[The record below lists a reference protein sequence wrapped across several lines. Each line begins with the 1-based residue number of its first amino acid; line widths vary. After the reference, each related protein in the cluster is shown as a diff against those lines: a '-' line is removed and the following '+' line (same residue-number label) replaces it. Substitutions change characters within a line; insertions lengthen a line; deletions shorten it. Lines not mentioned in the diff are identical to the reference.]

1 MRAPGL
7 LSALL
12 LTVALG
18 VGSNAAVFGFLEG
31 LTHPVSPVRGSGRV
45 VSIFMHDR
53 FREAGPLSFDE
64 YRLLEA
70 SHGALEWVGAVRIEP
85 LDATIAGGSEIATVA
100 MVTPDLTGALT
111 MPLAN
116 GAVISHRVWAS
127 ELGGRREAIG
137 SRVSIGNVDY
147 RISGVAP
154 ELLEGLY
161 SDQRVDVWV
170 AVKEAELAGGARERR
185 DLWVLAGLRSGV
197 SLAQAQAALG
207 PGSGG
212 LNGLSMAP
220 YTGIAPASTRGLTR
234 IGMYLNFSAAAVLFI
249 ACINVATFLLGRA
262 LKRSQETSLRI
273 ALGATRAELMH
284 ELLADSLVISI
295 AGGAV
300 GLVLGILTAHA
311 LPVFLFEQDAQRLT
325 FAPHLLPIV
334 TAALGCAGITVLCG
348 MMPVVGTVTDR
359 PWTVL
364 QRETG
369 LPSKGIQRL
378 RSGLVVGQIAACCVL
393 VVGTALLVD
402 SLQSALKT
410 SAGHRLGDPIL
421 LTVEGPRPDGPE
433 VDTNYFIDVEQKAK
447 SMAGMTPLAWTA
459 RLPGSDP
466 AWRNFRVQRL
476 SPQYRDVA
484 MDIGWLTPE
493 SLQLLDNEPVAGRMF
508 GINDQRYRV
517 AIVDEEAAAR
527 LFGKQTAGMVI
538 RDSAGLPIEIIG
550 VFKRRNDAKQQARAT
565 IYYGYV
571 NQADAPRTIR
581 DARFRI
587 PVTPLQGNI
596 ELSANS
602 VSAKYFSALDM
613 QLIAGQ
619 MFRGGEAR
627 GQERVAVVNQEAADF
642 YFNGKPLGAAV
653 IDDGGVR
660 TEIIGVVQSRVFG
673 TFEQHAEPEIYFPM
687 LQDCPAQMTLMLR
700 GSNWNRGMAAK
711 LKSAIESVPGPGRIA
726 IDTLD
731 GQLARSSLAGLRI
744 ATLIGSTSAV
754 IGLVLGMLGLL
765 SAQGDAE
772 RQRQRERAV
781 RIALGAQR
789 WRIVGLVVTNAGRL
803 ALMGTVVGTLI
814 SFVLLRFLVAD
825 IAAVASP
832 PLRVWLI
839 APLLPAAVVL
849 IASLIPARR
858 SSVVSPSVIMR
869 ES

>member
-1 MRAPGL
+1 V
-7 LSALL
+7 SFALV
-12 LTVALG
+12 LTIALG
-18 VGSNAAVFGFLEG
+18 VGANAAVYGFLQG
-31 LTHPVSPVRGSGRV
+31 LTHPASPLHESDV
-45 VSIFMHDR
+45 VSIFKQDR
-53 FREAGPLSFDE
+53 SREAGPLSFEE
-64 YRLLEA
+64 YQQLKEA
-70 SHGALEWVGAVRIEP
+70 QGVLAWIGAVRIEP
-85 LDATIAGGSEIATVA
+85 LDATIDGRSKIAIVA
-100 MVTPDLTGALT
+100 MVTPGLTGALA
-111 MPLAN
+111 MPLTN
-116 GAVISHRVWAS
+116 GAVISHRVWAG
-127 ELGGRREAIG
+127 ELGGRQDAAG
-137 SRVSIGNVDY
+137 FRVNIGNLDY
-147 RISGVAP
+147 KISGVAP
-154 ELLEGLY
+154 ERLDGLY
-161 SDQRVDVWV
+161 SDQSVDVWITGKD
-170 AVKEAELAGGARERR
+170 ADFAGGGRDRR
-185 DLWVLAGLRSGV
+185 DLWVLAGLRPGV
-197 SLAQAQAALG
+197 SLRQAEMALG
-207 PGSGG
+207 SGSGG
-212 LNGLSMAP
+212 VGGLSVSP
-220 YTGIAPASTRGLTR
+220 FTGIAPASTRGLAR
-234 IGMYLNFSAAAVLFI
+234 IGLFLRFSAAAVLFI

-262 LKRSQETSLRI
+262 FRRSHETSLRI
-273 ALGATRAELMH
+273 ALGATRAELMR
-284 ELLADSLVISI
+284 ELLADSVVISI

-300 GLVLGILTAHA
+300 GLLLGIFTAHA
-311 LPVFLFEQDAQRLT
+311 LPAFLFEEDAQRVS
-325 FAPHLLPIV
+325 FAPHLPPIV
-334 TAALGCAGITVLCG
+334 TAAAACVAVTMLCG
-348 MMPVVGTVTDR
+348 MLPVVGTETDR
-359 PWTVL
+359 PWIVL

-369 LPSKGIQRL
+369 LPSKAIQRL
-378 RSGLVVGQIAACCVL
+378 RSGLVVGQIAACCMLVL
-393 VVGTALLVD
+393 CTALLRD
-402 SLQSALKT
+402 SLKSALKT
-410 SAGHRLGDPIL
+410 SAGHQLGDPIL
-421 LTVEGPRPDGPE
+421 LTVEGPRPNGPE

-447 SMAGMTPLAWTA
+447 SMAGVTPLAWTA

-484 MDIGWLTPE
+484 MDIAWLTPE

-517 AIVDEEAAAR
+517 AVVDEEAAAR
-527 LFGKQTAGMVI
+527 LFGRQTAGMVI
-538 RDSAGLPIEIIG
+538 RDSAGLPVEIIG
-550 VFKRRNDAKQQARAT
+550 VFKRRKDAKQQARAT

-596 ELSANS
+596 ELSVNS

-619 MFRGGEAR
+619 MFRGDEAR

-687 LQDCPAQMTLMLR
+687 LQDCPARMTLMLR

-711 LKSAIESVPGPGRIA
+711 LKSAIESVPGPGHIA

-772 RQRQRERAV
+772 RQRQRERAL

-803 ALMGTVVGTLI
+803 VLMGTAVGTLL
-814 SFVLLRFLVAD
+814 SFALLRFLIAD
-825 IAAVASP
+825 IAAVTSP
-832 PLRVWLI
+832 ALQVWLI
-839 APLLPAAVVL
+839 APLLPAAVAM

-858 SSVVSPSVIMR
+858 AATIAPAVIMR